1 MIYCDDTKG
10 SVSFSLKGDFLFEEV
25 IRKFLLDG
33 FWVHVTKIP
42 ALQEATPEY
51 KVEIKE
57 GKK

>member
-10 SVSFSLKGDFLFEEV
+10 SVSFLLKGDFLFEEV

-33 FWVHVTKIP
+33 FWVHTTKI
-42 ALQEATPEY
+42 ADLQDGTPQY

>member
-33 FWVHVTKIP
+33 FWVHVTKS
-42 ALQEATPEY
+42 AELKDGTPEY